1 MKKLLA
7 ARWLVCAG
15 VLLVSLAS
23 LGLLGAAPVY
33 AADLTRE
40 QALRQLSSKSADLR
54 GAALRRLGEVGRF
67 ADASVLAKR
76 LLDEDEDTRDAAEAA
91 LWAVWSRSGDARVD
105 ALFKKGVGQ
114 MNSAAAVEAVATFTE
129 VIRLKPDFAEGW
141 NKRATVLFFQ
151 KRYAESLADCAEVI
165 KRNPNHFGA
174 LSGYGQIYSQLQEWD
189 KALEYFEKALAV
201 NPNMPGVAVNI
212 DGIKR
217 MLAQQR
223 RRAT

>member
-1 MKKLLA
+1 MKKLLLIFCLA
-7 ARWLVCAG
+7 
-15 VLLVSLAS
+15 LLC
-23 LGLLGAAPVY
+23 AAPVS

-40 QALRQLSSKSADLR
+40 QALRQLASKSADLR
-54 GAALRRLGEVGRF
+54 AAAVKRLGDVGRY
-67 ADASVLAKR
+67 ADSNVLAKR
-76 LLDEDEDTRDAAEAA
+76 LFDQDEDTREAAEAA

-105 ALFKKGVGQ
+105 ALFKKGVSQ
-114 MNSAAAVEAVATFTE
+114 MNSAGIEEAVATFTE
-129 VIRLKPDFAEGW
+129 VIRIKPDFAEGW

-151 KRYAESLADCAEVI
+151 KRYQESLADCDEVI

-201 NPNMPGVAVNI
+201 NPNMQGVAVNI
-212 DGIKR
+212 EALR
-217 MLAQQR
+217 RLVAQQR

>member
-1 MKKLLA
+1 MKRLLMNG
-7 ARWLVCAG
+7 WLALFCATLCAG
-15 VLLVSLAS
+15 F
-23 LGLLGAAPVY
+23 GAASAS

-54 GAALRRLGEVGRF
+54 GAAVRRLGEVGRY
-67 ADASVLAKR
+67 ADANLLAKR
-76 LLDEDEDTRDAAEAA
+76 LFDEDEDTREAAEAA

-105 ALFKKGVGQ
+105 ALFKKGVSQ
-114 MNSAAAVEAVATFTE
+114 MNSAGIEEATATFTE
-129 VIRLKPDFAEGW
+129 VIRIKPDFAEGW

-151 KRYAESLADCAEVI
+151 KRYTESLADCEEVI

-174 LSGYGQIYSQLQEWD
+174 LSGYGQIYAQLKEWD

-201 NPNMPGVAVNI
+201 NPNMEAVAVNI
-212 DGIKR
+212 EGIKR
-217 MLAQQR
+217 IIAQQR